1 MGVSLSAGCFLFAD
15 GPGRQ
20 FFVYLSARDA
30 NLRSKNEHWQWR
42 LIRRCTSQIRIFS
55 FSLWAALG
63 TLIAKA

>member
-20 FFVYLSARDA
+20 FFVYLYARYA
-30 NLRSKNEHWQWR
+30 YLRSKNEHCQWR
-42 LIRRCTSQIRIFS
+42 LIRRCTSEIRFFS
-55 FSLWAALG
+55 FSLCAALG